1 VAVNA
6 LFGDALPEQQLVLAG
21 LKSEG
26 TVSGYHAD
34 NIAPAIMGGF
44 TLVRWAGGA
53 LPLPLWPATPNA
65 CWQAAVGSGFA
76 CCATSCCQ
84 LHGADMT
91 RTAMMPPIMRASR
104 RPDA

>member
-1 VAVNA
+1 MGSGLGSSAASAAAAAVAVNA

-44 TLVRWAGGA
+44 TLVR
-53 LPLPLWPATPNA
+53 
-65 CWQAAVGSGFA
+65 
-76 CCATSCCQ
+76 
-84 LHGADMT
+84 
-91 RTAMMPPIMRASR
+91 
-104 RPDA
+104 

>member
-44 TLVRWAGGA
+44 TLVRWAPGA
-53 LPLPLWPATPNA
+53 LPTIKSRIAHEW
-65 CWQAAVGSGFA
+65 WQAAAHES
-76 CCATSCCQ
+76 
-84 LHGADMT
+84 LHAV
-91 RTAMMPPIMRASR
+91 SR
-104 RPDA
+104 EILSAECVL